1 MALTNLVLGAAV
13 LAAAALL
20 FATDIRKSGAMF
32 RRNAR
37 KIWAWLDEEMKSAS
51 AVSRRSRS
59 TWVSYMLSME
69 IHNGP
74 PKSKSGPTPPTRRPE
89 IQIVPSPPTSKLIG
103 PPPPPPVQNGA
114 SKKEKLGMTK
124 PVIIVGAFL
133 SILLYASPFVV
144 YWSSG
149 SNYDVIRSFYT
160 KFDLLSI
167 ALSIISWLMFS
178 LCQRHGVDGKTVGW
192 APIIVYSIGLVLYCV
207 LLVMRFCPDGT
218 ICHTTIALLLGITLL
233 LLLFD
238 MFEPIKREQKTA
250 KVLSGLAALMQLTS
264 EALPYAGMR
273 ALCCA
278 DPAPAPVIV
287 DLPQASSQAPVVVD
301 PPQAPAQAPV
311 IKNRRK
317 LTIFVR
323 AVDAGVTLFWAVYCA
338 YNYDHSFFWFA
349 NVTSAVL
356 SWGSAY
362 VYISW
367 ALRPV
372 AGHQAQEGDAE
383 Q

>member
-1 MALTNLVLGAAV
+1 MDESEAGGRTLRCSKCDLRGHTYKKCPKNAEVP
-13 LAAAALL
+13 
-20 FATDIRKSGAMF
+20 SGA
-32 RRNAR
+32 
-37 KIWAWLDEEMKSAS
+37 DAS
-51 AVSRRSRS
+51 
-59 TWVSYMLSME
+59 
-69 IHNGP
+69 P
-74 PKSKSGPTPPTRRPE
+74 SG
-89 IQIVPSPPTSKLIG
+89 Q
-103 PPPPPPVQNGA
+103 A
-114 SKKEKLGMTK
+114 SD
-124 PVIIVGAFL
+124 GAFL

-218 ICHTTIALLLGITLL
+218 VSDKICHTTIALLLGITLL

-250 KVLSGLAALMQLTS
+250 KVLSGLAALMQVTS
-264 EALPYAGMR
+264 EALPYAGM
-273 ALCCA
+273 
-278 DPAPAPVIV
+278 
-287 DLPQASSQAPVVVD
+287 
-301 PPQAPAQAPV
+301 APAQAPV

>member
-1 MALTNLVLGAAV
+1 MG
-13 LAAAALL
+13 LL
-20 FATDIRKSGAMF
+20 LPYCTAKEVIR
-32 RRNAR
+32 
-37 KIWAWLDEEMKSAS
+37 
-51 AVSRRSRS
+51 
-59 TWVSYMLSME
+59 
-69 IHNGP
+69 
-74 PKSKSGPTPPTRRPE
+74 
-89 IQIVPSPPTSKLIG
+89 VP
-103 PPPPPPVQNGA
+103 
-114 SKKEKLGMTK
+114 
-124 PVIIVGAFL
+124 GAFL

-338 YNYDHSFFWFA
+338 YNYDHICQRYICGLVLGERLRLHILGAKACGRAPGARGGCRAVDSKVSSFA
-349 NVTSAVL
+349 T
-356 SWGSAY
+356 
-362 VYISW
+362 
-367 ALRPV
+367 
-372 AGHQAQEGDAE
+372 
-383 Q
+383 

>member
-1 MALTNLVLGAAV
+1 
-13 LAAAALL
+13 
-20 FATDIRKSGAMF
+20 
-32 RRNAR
+32 
-37 KIWAWLDEEMKSAS
+37 
-51 AVSRRSRS
+51 
-59 TWVSYMLSME
+59 
-69 IHNGP
+69 
-74 PKSKSGPTPPTRRPE
+74 
-89 IQIVPSPPTSKLIG
+89 
-103 PPPPPPVQNGA
+103 
-114 SKKEKLGMTK
+114 
-124 PVIIVGAFL
+124 
-133 SILLYASPFVV
+133 
-144 YWSSG
+144 
-149 SNYDVIRSFYT
+149 
-160 KFDLLSI
+160 
-167 ALSIISWLMFS
+167 
-178 LCQRHGVDGKTVGW
+178 
-192 APIIVYSIGLVLYCV
+192 
-207 LLVMRFCPDGT
+207 MRFCPDGT

-250 KVLSGLAALMQLTS
+250 KVLSGLAALMQVTS

-317 LTIFVR
+317 LTIF
-323 AVDAGVTLFWAVYCA
+323 
-338 YNYDHSFFWFA
+338 FA